1 MGLVSHVCTKK
12 HRLPGTMS
20 EQAMNL
26 LQLVKRTESVP
37 LLFPIIDKFT

>member
-1 MGLVSHVCTKK
+1 MYAQKNIACPEQCSG
-12 HRLPGTMS
+12 
-20 EQAMNL
+20 QAMNL